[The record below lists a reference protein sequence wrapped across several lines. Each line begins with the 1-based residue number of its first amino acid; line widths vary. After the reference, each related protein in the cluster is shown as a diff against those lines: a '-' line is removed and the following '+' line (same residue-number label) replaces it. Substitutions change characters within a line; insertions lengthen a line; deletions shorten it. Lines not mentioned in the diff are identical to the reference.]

1 MTEGIPLRELGA
13 GDLGFDLIPRD
24 VWGAYSCPDCHSRP
38 RYRVPDARWIS
49 RRLNKDIGF
58 TPDAFFLVSGRFAE
72 WIRRESIQGVVLTQV
87 GDDAYFLDAVEVD
100 LDEERSGLLKSRKTC
115 LTCGMKRSMLFKPS
129 NGIRRIR
136 HVAWPFGEQ
145 RVIARSKQLAGE
157 GFRRIPSFFLSQ
169 SLVGLA
175 KAEQFSGRMFPDAVG
190 IPCSSQ
196 EAPES
201 VIHRRS
207 APASPGKGRSASPEA
222 VLASLLAM
230 LAHPAP
236 AFVCRN
242 ADGRSPAAPIP
253 LRHTAQPP
261 ALAEDVEAARKLL
274 GKRAALYLELFSR
287 HDGVRLY
294 EEPVHGEPG
303 VALGPIRDW
312 PALTQ
317 QCREAL
323 PPSEP
328 MDGLRANDPFV
339 AIGQAESAG
348 AYLVVMTRGALA
360 GQVRVVQPAGW
371 SVSVLAT
378 NLAEL
383 VDALCDPVPLIQNS
397 LGQTLRYSDGIRRGE
412 YFPVEYLPGVGAGA
426 AAGKLPSD

>member
-1 MTEGIPLRELGA
+1 LVSQRFVEWIEREQIRGALLTQLGA
-13 GDLGFDLIPRD
+13 D
-24 VWGAYSCPDCHSRP
+24 
-38 RYRVPDARWIS
+38 
-49 RRLNKDIGF
+49 
-58 TPDAFFLVSGRFAE
+58 T
-72 WIRRESIQGVVLTQV
+72 
-87 GDDAYFLDAVEVD
+87 YFLDAVQVEVD
-100 LDEERSGLLKSRKTC
+100 EVRSAIRAVGEVCPSCSLPEYR
-115 LTCGMKRSMLFKPS
+115 LFQSP
-129 NGIRRIR
+129 GGTVDGPRRPC
-136 HVAWPFGEQ
+136 HAYWPFGDQ
-145 RVIARSKQLAGE
+145 RVIARSRQLIAG
-157 GFRRIPSFFLSQ
+157 GVFGHRPLLMTNDLTHALARRERFSARRFDEAI
-169 SLVGLA
+169 GL
-175 KAEQFSGRMFPDAVG
+175 
-190 IPCSSQ
+190 PCPPQ
-196 EAPES
+196 KAPES

-207 APASPGKGRSASPEA
+207 VPVPPGKGRASSPEA
-222 VLASLLAM
+222 VFPLLAL

-242 ADGRSPAAPIP
+242 ADGRSPAAPIA

-261 ALAEDVEAARKLL
+261 ATPEDVEAARKLL

-303 VALGPIRDW
+303 VALCPMREW

-317 QCREAL
+317 RCREAL
-323 PPSEP
+323 PPDEP

-360 GQVRVVQPAGW
+360 GQVRVVQPADW

-397 LGQTLRYSDGIRRGE
+397 LGQSLRYSDGIRRGE
-412 YFPVEYLPGVGAGA
+412 YFPVEYLSDGTGRGAGF
-426 AAGKLPSD
+426 AAGENPERA